1 MLAEFDLVI
10 QEHVRHITNEYTHV
24 NYLGHKIQNE
34 LILMLASAIKSKIIK
49 KIKREKYFSV
59 ILDCTLM
66 QATKN
71 KLI

>member
-49 KIKREKYFSV
+49 EIKREKYFSV